1 MALISPVS
9 SPNGKIFNQ
18 KLYARIRVA
27 TESDVPHIY
36 KLMQQLFVYHNII
49 HLLKSTQ
56 SSIASGLFKPKFTN
70 ISPVTT
76 LLVEVS
82 ANPFPSCPTGNAAS
96 SLFTDFD
103 YNRSFFEVKEVELN
117 LPLVDKESEQ
127 FRVIKDDHD
136 DVFIAGFVMFY
147 PCFSSFFE
155 KPVFHMENFFLRECY
170 KRKGFGKWL
179 FSTMASEAARM
190 GLSSVNWDASDWDES
205 ALEFYKQMGATIS
218 GGLRNL
224 SLAGNALEA
233 FDDDSN

>member
-82 ANPFPSCPTGNAAS
+82 ANPFPSCPTDNAAS
-96 SLFTDFD
+96 
-103 YNRSFFEVKEVELN
+103 RVKEVELN

-127 FRVIKDDHD
+127 FRVVKDDHD
-136 DVFIAGFVMFY
+136 DVFIAGFGMFY
-147 PCFSSFFE
+147 PGFSSFFE

-170 KRKGFGKWL
+170 RRKGFGKWL

-190 GLSSVNWDASDWDES
+190 GYLPLIGMLQIGMKVHLSFTNKWVLPFLVVLGIRVWLVTLLKHLMMIVTD
-205 ALEFYKQMGATIS
+205 
-218 GGLRNL
+218 
-224 SLAGNALEA
+224 
-233 FDDDSN
+233 

>member
-96 SLFTDFD
+96 RYDKICLTFVII
-103 YNRSFFEVKEVELN
+103 NRVSNIN
-117 LPLVDKESEQ
+117 LTNYL
-127 FRVIKDDHD
+127 
-136 DVFIAGFVMFY
+136 
-147 PCFSSFFE
+147 
-155 KPVFHMENFFLRECY
+155 
-170 KRKGFGKWL
+170 
-179 FSTMASEAARM
+179 
-190 GLSSVNWDASDWDES
+190 
-205 ALEFYKQMGATIS
+205 
-218 GGLRNL
+218 
-224 SLAGNALEA
+224 
-233 FDDDSN
+233 

>member
-82 ANPFPSCPTGNAAS
+82 ANPFPSCPTGN
-96 SLFTDFD
+96 
-103 YNRSFFEVKEVELN
+103 VKEVELN